1 MLVELHI
8 RDFAL
13 IDDLRFEVGPG
24 FSVLTGETGAG
35 KSIIVDA
42 LSTALGERTGPEV
55 IRTGAE
61 KCTVEAV
68 FDTSDSP
75 AAAKAASDLG
85 FEIEQDTLI
94 VSREIS
100 RNGRS
105 QARVNGRPT
114 TASALRE
121 ITSRLID
128 VHGQHEH
135 QSLLLVPIHEQV
147 LDAWIGEEAANLRG
161 KAHDLHSRLEVLRV
175 ERDRL
180 RTDERERA
188 RMLDLYKFQLDEIE
202 AARLNEG
209 EDDMLIAERNRLA
222 NAERLYTAASEIH
235 KALAGD
241 EGCAVDRLS
250 EAARAAQR
258 IEALDQSVSAIS
270 ESLGTALVAAQE
282 AASAILLYIDEVE
295 ANPARLE
302 QVEERL
308 ELIRALKRKY
318 GDTIADVLQYAAE
331 LTGKI
336 DDLANAE
343 ERSSELADSIAA
355 LERDLAQVCARLTAV
370 RTEASRA
377 FSDRVEA
384 ELAELAMEKTTFQV
398 SITPCE
404 PGPTGADCIEF
415 LISPNLG
422 EPVKPLAKI
431 ASGGEMSRIMLALKT
446 VMARSEVPTLVFDEI
461 DTGIGGLTAQVLGDK
476 MASLAG
482 KCQVMCV
489 THLPQIA
496 SKASNHYSVAKVT
509 EGGRTRVELRKLSSE
524 DRVAELARML
534 GADQTSGVAA
544 EHAREMLS
552 LASSGNG

>member
-61 KCTVEAV
+61 KCIVEAV
-68 FDTSDSP
+68 FNTAESS

-85 FEIEQDTLI
+85 FDVEDDTLI
-94 VSREIS
+94 LSREIS

-105 QARVNGRPT
+105 QARINGRPA
-114 TASALRE
+114 TASALRA
-121 ITSRLID
+121 ITSCLID

-135 QSLLLVPIHEQV
+135 QSLLMVPLHGQV
-147 LDAWIGEEAANLRG
+147 LDAWIGEDAADLRA
-161 KAHDLHSRLEVLRV
+161 KAEHLHSRLQALRA
-175 ERDRL
+175 EQQRL
-180 RTDERERA
+180 QSDERERE
-188 RMLDLYKFQLDEIE
+188 RMLDLYKFQLAEIN
-202 AARLNEG
+202 AAHLDEG
-209 EDDMLIAERNRLA
+209 EEDLLIAEKNRLA
-222 NAERLYTAASEIH
+222 NAEKLYTAACEIRA
-235 KALAGD
+235 ALAGD

-258 IEALDQSVSAIS
+258 IEALDPSISAIR
-270 ESLGTALVAAQE
+270 ESLGTALIAAQE
-282 AASAILLYIDEVE
+282 AATSILSYIDEVE

-302 QVEERL
+302 DVEERL
-308 ELIRALKRKY
+308 ELIRVLKRKY
-318 GDTIADVLQYAAE
+318 GDTITDVLKYGAE

-343 ERSSELADSIAA
+343 ERSSQLANSIAA
-355 LERDLAQVCARLTAV
+355 LERDLADVCVKLTAV
-370 RTEASRA
+370 RTEASQE
-377 FSDRVEA
+377 FSDRVEE
-384 ELAELAMEKTTFQV
+384 ELAELAMEKTSFEV
-398 SITPCE
+398 SIAPCE
-404 PGPTGADCIEF
+404 PGPTGADSIEF
-415 LISPNLG
+415 LISPNAG
-422 EPVKPLAKI
+422 EPVKPLARI

-476 MASLAG
+476 MASLAD
-482 KCQVMCV
+482 KCQVLCV

-496 SKASNHYSVAKVT
+496 SKASCHYSVSKVT
-509 EGGRTRVELRKLSSE
+509 EGGRTRVELRRLADE
-524 DRVAELARML
+524 ERVAELARML
-534 GADQTSGVAA
+534 GADETSGVAA

-552 LASSGNG
+552 LASSRSG